1 MSVLLVIRP
10 MYLHAD
16 QAGMW
21 TTLTARSRARLCE
34 LLSKSGSACRIVYHI
49 MPVGPAVI
57 AVKQTGLRETQA
69 KFE

>member
-21 TTLTARSRARLCE
+21 TTLTVRARVRLCE
-34 LLSKSGSACRIVYHI
+34 LLS
-49 MPVGPAVI
+49 
-57 AVKQTGLRETQA
+57 
-69 KFE
+69 F